1 MQFQKAQKINYT
13 NYYVKHQNSSLMR
26 KFTPVKTAVT
36 SQSNQAQQAV
46 SESKHLVPSDILLS
60 WLWATKGVGTL
71 GHTD

>member
-1 MQFQKAQKINYT
+1 MQFQEAQKINYT
-13 NYYVKHQNSSLMR
+13 NYYVKHQNTSLMR

-36 SQSNQAQQAV
+36 QWSNQALRAA
-46 SESKHLVPSDILLS
+46 SEPKHLLPPDMLPS